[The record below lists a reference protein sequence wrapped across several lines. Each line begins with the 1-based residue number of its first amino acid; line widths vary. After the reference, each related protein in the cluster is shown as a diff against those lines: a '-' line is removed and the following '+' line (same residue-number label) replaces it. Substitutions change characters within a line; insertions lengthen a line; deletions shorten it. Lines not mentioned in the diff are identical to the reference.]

1 VTLAAPEPAL
11 DAALAATWPAAG
23 TRRIGP
29 VTLHDGAGGG
39 KRVSAATLD
48 GPLDPSALAAA
59 EAAMQAEGRA
69 PLFRVRAGQ
78 GDLDAWLA
86 ARGYATVDPT
96 RFYTAPAAALAR
108 PPRPISLFGLW
119 PPLAIQRQLWAEAGI
134 GPARMAIMERTA
146 PPKAAFI
153 ARVDNRAAG
162 VGFCALHGTIA
173 MLHALEVLPGVR
185 RKGVGRLMV
194 TGIAHW
200 AQTQGAPT
208 LALAVTEGNV
218 AARALYETLGMR
230 DAGGYHYREAAP

>member
-1 VTLAAPEPAL
+1 MTLADL
-11 DAALAATWPAAG
+11 DAALAATWPAAAV
-23 TRRIGP
+23 RRIGP
-29 VTLHDGAGGG
+29 VALHDGAGGG

-48 GPLDPSALAAA
+48 GPLDPAALTQA
-59 EAAMQAEGRA
+59 EAAMRAQGRA

-78 GDLDAWLA
+78 DDLAAWLA
-86 ARGYATVDPT
+86 ARGYALVDPT

-134 GPARMAIMERTA
+134 GPARIAVMERAA
-146 PPKAAFI
+146 PPRAAFI

-162 VGFCALHGTIA
+162 VGFCALHGSIA

-194 TGIAHW
+194 SGIAHW
-200 AQTQGAPT
+200 AQSQGADT
-208 LALAVTEGNV
+208 LALAVTTAN
-218 AARALYETLGMR
+218 APARALYERLGMQ